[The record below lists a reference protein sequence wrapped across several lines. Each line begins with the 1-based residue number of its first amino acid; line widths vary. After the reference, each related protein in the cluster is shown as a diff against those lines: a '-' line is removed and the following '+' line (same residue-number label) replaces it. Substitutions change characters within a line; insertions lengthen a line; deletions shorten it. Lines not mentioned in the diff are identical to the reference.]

1 MAGSD
6 QNIEGGGSGFFVPM
20 VDMLAGVIFI
30 LIIMLVSVALLA
42 RDDYTKIETAQKEIT
57 AIEKELE
64 AARAVEATYLHPRR
78 QANEALRAVLE
89 RISKDLA
96 AGGISSAI
104 EKGPDRLRLEDADF
118 FDGGVSL
125 SAKGAQAVTVLSKAL
140 ARSLPCLTDLRPVP
154 ECADVPD
161 ARAARVAITVH
172 SPARD
177 GSPLDAQALT
187 DVQSVALFAA
197 VGEDNPALMALRNP
211 AGQKLVGYAALG
223 DSVLAKE
230 AGEHTERIELV
241 FEMFVPP
248 LPDQQ

>member
-1 MAGSD
+1 M
-6 QNIEGGGSGFFVPM
+6 
-20 VDMLAGVIFI
+20 
-30 LIIMLVSVALLA
+30 
-42 RDDYTKIETAQKEIT
+42 
-57 AIEKELE
+57 
-64 AARAVEATYLHPRR
+64 
-78 QANEALRAVLE
+78 
-89 RISKDLA
+89 
-96 AGGISSAI
+96 
-104 EKGPDRLRLEDADF
+104 
-118 FDGGVSL
+118 
-125 SAKGAQAVTVLSKAL
+125 
-140 ARSLPCLTDLRPVP
+140 
-154 ECADVPD
+154 
-161 ARAARVAITVH
+161 TVH